1 MKNIPE
7 SLETARL
14 AVSNLEDCCWQIVGE
29 IKNAFGVHSTNW
41 GDAYA
46 PDEKTL
52 PAAMQSLAISLDA
65 IASVCEQAANGMARV
80 GLAMPSLPRPE
91 PLAEAQAE
99 KKPLEVILDPPGE
112 DGMVSARFDEAT
124 GEWVPD
130 FVDGGHAVSDT
141 EDDREE
147 EDASWRTSDFAE
159 DIDPTPDTPIGTGT
173 ITFGGTTPA
182 EPEPATLPVT
192 IPENP
197 EKTGARPRS
206 RRSGG
211 KKAKKKSH

>member
-7 SLETARL
+7 SMETARL

-29 IKNAFGVHSTNW
+29 IENAFGVHSTHW

-65 IASVCEQAANGMARV
+65 IASVCESAANGMARV
-80 GLAMPSLPRPE
+80 GLTMPAQPRPE
-91 PLAEAQAE
+91 PLAEATPAPAQ
-99 KKPLEVILDPPGE
+99 KKPLDVVLDPPGE
-112 DGMVSARFDEAT
+112 DGMRSARFDEST

-141 EDDREE
+141 DDTGDEE
-147 EDASWRTSDFAE
+147 EDPTQECKPGSLH
-159 DIDPTPDTPIGTGT
+159 IDKDWLHPSGTMNL
-173 ITFGGTTPA
+173 TPA
-182 EPEPATLPVT
+182 TPEPEPAT
-192 IPENP
+192 PEP
-197 EKTGARPRS
+197 AEGKTGARPRS
-206 RRSGG
+206 RRSG
-211 KKAKKKSH
+211 KKAKKKSR